1 MVEGEVV
8 LLAAAG
14 PVVAEPAV
22 ALDAPM
28 PGTLAGRGSAAVPA
42 VPVEVVDRMAGAG
55 LVLEFERAYPAL
67 DPVPAL
73 LANRARSEYSRLPG
87 PSSGCHNMDNA

>member
-14 PVVAEPAV
+14 PVVAELAV
-22 ALDAPM
+22 VPDGLM
-28 PGTLAGRGSAAVPA
+28 SGMLAGRGSAAVPA
-42 VPVEVVDRMAGAG
+42 VPVDRMAGAG

>member
-28 PGTLAGRGSAAVPA
+28 PGTPAGRGSAAVPA

-55 LVLEFERAYPAL
+55 LVLEFERAYPAP
-67 DPVPAL
+67 DPAL
-73 LANRARSEYSRLPG
+73 LANHARSEYSRLPG

>member
-14 PVVAEPAV
+14 PVVAELAV

-28 PGTLAGRGSAAVPA
+28 PGTPAGRGSAVVPA
-42 VPVEVVDRMAGAG
+42 GSVEVVDRMAGAG
-55 LVLEFERAYPAL
+55 LVLEFERAYPA
-67 DPVPAL
+67 PVPAL
-73 LANRARSEYSRLPG
+73 LANHARSEYSRLPG